1 MTDTPGRFTGY
12 AAIFSTPDAG
22 RDVLLPG
29 AFGRID
35 AAPPLVWQ
43 HGLARPV
50 GRIEGLEADKRGLK
64 VRARLSLDNS
74 QGRDAWAL
82 LTSGALNGLSI
93 GYRARRTRLDAA
105 RRLRLL
111 ELVDLVEISLV
122 TLPMHA
128 DARVI
133 ALG

>member
-1 MTDTPGRFTGY
+1 RFTGY

-29 AFGRID
+29 AFGRIE

-43 HGLARPV
+43 HDLARPV
-50 GRIEGLEADKRGLK
+50 GRIEALQADQRGLK
-64 VRARLSLDNS
+64 VQARLSLES
-74 QGRDAWAL
+74 TQGRDAWAL
-82 LTSGALNGLSI
+82 LASGALNGLSI
-93 GYRARRTRLDAA
+93 GYRARRSRLDAA

-111 ELVDLVEISLV
+111 EQVELVEISLV
-122 TLPMHA
+122 TLPMHGE
-128 DARVI
+128 ARVI

>member
-1 MTDTPGRFTGY
+1 MTSPGRSGG
-12 AAIFSTPDAG
+12 SRAG
-22 RDVLLPG
+22 GGQARTEG
-29 AFGRID
+29 AR
-35 AAPPLVWQ
+35 APEPRQ
-43 HGLARPV
+43 QP
-50 GRIEGLEADKRGLK
+50 
-64 VRARLSLDNS
+64 
-74 QGRDAWAL
+74 GRDAWAL